1 MAASFFF
8 VTRKSRAVFHVW
20 FVCLLQKNMTHRFF
34 FVVSGLFV
42 CYARIS
48 RTISWLLRFFRYVRI
63 PRSVSCLVCLFVTQE
78 SRKHFFS
85 GLFACLLVRE
95 IQNTFVSVIERR
107 TQASILMTI
116 SWICRINW
124 RNDLFRWNV
133 SLTSSPPE
141 GSKSVSPKGSLSRP
155 ASWSV
160 SSTDVVSLAMRND
173 KLKKKL

>member
-1 MAASFFF
+1 MTHRFFFVVSGLFVCYARISRTISWLLRFFRYARIPRSVSCLVCLFVTLESRALFHGCFVFF

-48 RTISWLLRFFRYVRI
+48 RTISWLLRFFRYARI

-78 SRKHFFS
+78 SRKYFFS

-95 IQNTFVSVIERR
+95 IQNTFVSVIERS

-116 SWICRINW
+116 SWICRIN
-124 RNDLFRWNV
+124 
-133 SLTSSPPE
+133 
-141 GSKSVSPKGSLSRP
+141 
-155 ASWSV
+155 
-160 SSTDVVSLAMRND
+160 
-173 KLKKKL
+173 